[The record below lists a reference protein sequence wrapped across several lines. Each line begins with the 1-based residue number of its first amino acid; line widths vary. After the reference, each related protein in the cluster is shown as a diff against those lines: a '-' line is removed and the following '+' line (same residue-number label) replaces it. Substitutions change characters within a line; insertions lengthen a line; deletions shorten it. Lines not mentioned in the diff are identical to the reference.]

1 MEGKKHYIVLIAV
14 IMLLMVS
21 CVPENEFENTPK
33 GNFNALWTIIDER
46 YCFLDYKNEEYG
58 LDWDKVRK
66 KYSSRLTSDVNNIG
80 LFEILTDMLSEL
92 RDGHVNLYYT
102 ADVGRYWSWKEDYPA
117 NFDMK
122 LVEKYLG
129 TDYKISSGIYYKVLD
144 DNVGYL
150 YVGDFSNTIGESS
163 LDAIISMLSVCNGLI
178 IDVRDNGGGSV
189 ENARTLA
196 SRFTNKDVFVG
207 YIMHKTGPGHS
218 EFSEPEKRY
227 IETNKYHLRWQKPV
241 VVLANRGS
249 YSATNS
255 FVSDMK
261 CLPLVTVMGDVTG
274 GGSGMPM
281 SSALPNGWS
290 VRFSASPMLDADG
303 NHIEF
308 GVEPDVAVSL
318 DKEAACNGIDSII
331 EAARN
336 YINSLLQ

>member
-1 MEGKKHYIVLIAV
+1 MVSKKHYIVLIAA
-14 IMLLMVS
+14 IMLLVVS

-102 ADVGRYWSWKEDYPA
+102 ADVGRYWSWKDDYPA

-196 SRFTNKDVFVG
+196 SRFTNKDLFVG

-218 EFSEPEKRY
+218 EFSKPEKRY

-290 VRFSASPMLDADG
+290 VRFSASPMLDVDG

-308 GVEPDVAVSL
+308 GVAPDIVVSL

>member
-1 MEGKKHYIVLIAV
+1 MEGKKHYIVLIAA
-14 IMLLMVS
+14 IMLLVVS

-144 DNVGYL
+144 DNIGYL

-281 SSALPNGWS
+281 SSALPNGWY

-308 GVEPDVAVSL
+308 GVAPDIADRKSVV
-318 DKEAACNGIDSII
+318 
-331 EAARN
+331 
-336 YINSLLQ
+336 

>member
-1 MEGKKHYIVLIAV
+1 MVSKKHYIVLIAA
-14 IMLLMVS
+14 IMLLVVS

-33 GNFNALWTIIDER
+33 GNLNALWTIIDER

-102 ADVGRYWSWKEDYPA
+102 ADVGRYWSWKDDYPA

-129 TDYKISSGIYYKVLD
+129 TDYKISSGIYYKILD
-144 DNVGYL
+144 DNIGYL

-196 SRFTNKDVFVG
+196 SRFTNKDLFVG

-218 EFSEPEKRY
+218 EFSEPKKRY

-290 VRFSASPMLDADG
+290 VRFSASPMLDVDG

-308 GVEPDVAVSL
+308 GVEPDIAVSL
-318 DKEAACNGIDSII
+318 DETAAQKGVDSII
-331 EAARN
+331 ESARS
-336 YINSLLQ
+336 YINALLQ

>member
-1 MEGKKHYIVLIAV
+1 MEGKKHYIVLIAA

-290 VRFSASPMLDADG
+290 VRFSASPMLDVDG

-308 GVEPDVAVSL
+308 GVAPDIAVAL

>member
-1 MEGKKHYIVLIAV
+1 MVSKKHYIVLIAA
-14 IMLLMVS
+14 IMLLVVS

-144 DNVGYL
+144 DNIGYL

-290 VRFSASPMLDADG
+290 VRFSASPMLDVDG

-308 GVEPDVAVSL
+308 GVAPDIAVSL

>member
-1 MEGKKHYIVLIAV
+1 MVSKKHYIVLLAA
-14 IMLLMVS
+14 IMLLVVS

-33 GNFNALWTIIDER
+33 GNLNALWTIIDER
-46 YCFLDYKNEEYG
+46 YCFLDYKNEKYG

-102 ADVGRYWSWKEDYPA
+102 ADVGRYWSWKDDYPA

-129 TDYKISSGIYYKVLD
+129 TDYKISSGIYYKILD
-144 DNVGYL
+144 DNIGYL

-196 SRFTNKDVFVG
+196 SRFTNKDLFVG

-308 GVEPDVAVSL
+308 GVEPDIAVSL

-336 YINSLLQ
+336 YLNSLLK

>member
-1 MEGKKHYIVLIAV
+1 MEGKKHYIVLIAA

-144 DNVGYL
+144 DNIGYL

>member
-1 MEGKKHYIVLIAV
+1 MVSKKHYIVLIAA
-14 IMLLMVS
+14 IMLLVVS

-144 DNVGYL
+144 DNIGYL

-227 IETNKYHLRWQKPV
+227 VETNKYHLRWQKPV

-290 VRFSASPMLDADG
+290 VRFSASPMLDVDG

-308 GVEPDVAVSL
+308 GVAPDIAVSL

-336 YINSLLQ
+336 HINSLLQ